1 MLINLSFIQGLRGYR
16 NTYCLSLFKLS
27 NHFLSKNFSFEVFV
41 GREKGNSK
49 AIPRLKKMDYQDFTL
64 LRCIKDEK

>member
-1 MLINLSFIQGLRGYR
+1 
-16 NTYCLSLFKLS
+16 
-27 NHFLSKNFSFEVFV
+27 VFV

-49 AIPRLKKMDYQDFTL
+49 VIPRLKKMDYQDFTL